1 MRVRDE
7 REWNMYESRGF
18 KTTESL
24 THYLKYKLHT
34 RSGVSSSCVG
44 PTRAVSHDRQILERT
59 PTVHSM
65 VQSLNS
71 PFFAPHIGVEPGRAK
86 LESRI
91 TCMRMLR
98 TNQSKSLKITRSQ
111 QYYAARVDVSRNAFF
126 SLRSSR
132 ALKKYLFD
140 VDIVLENKSKC
151 GLSWSA
157 LLSTTS
163 TRHNSFPKHFLYC
176 FCMLSEF
183 VKVFERKSDAYK

>member
-1 MRVRDE
+1 MRVRDK
-7 REWNMYESRGF
+7 REWNVYESRGF

-34 RSGVSSSCVG
+34 RSGVSCSCVR
-44 PTRAVSHDRQILERT
+44 PTRAVSHDRRILERT
-59 PTVHSM
+59 PTVHCI

-71 PFFAPHIGVEPGRAK
+71 PFFPPHIGVEPGRAK
-86 LESRI
+86 WESRI

-98 TNQSKSLKITRSQ
+98 TNQSKITRSQ
-111 QYYAARVDVSRNAFF
+111 QYYAARVNLSRNAFF

-140 VDIVLENKSKC
+140 VDIVVENKSKC

-163 TRHNSFPKHFLYC
+163 TRHNSFPKHFLCC

-183 VKVFERKSDAYK
+183 AKVFERKSDAYK